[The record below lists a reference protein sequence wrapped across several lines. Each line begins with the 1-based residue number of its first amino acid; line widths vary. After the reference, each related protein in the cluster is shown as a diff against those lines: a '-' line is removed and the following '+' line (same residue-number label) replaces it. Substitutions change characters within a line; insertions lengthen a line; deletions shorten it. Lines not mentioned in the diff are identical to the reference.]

1 MPKPL
6 TPHARIRQAAK
17 RKSGNRRPMAGGA

>member
-6 TPHARIRQAAK
+6 TPHARIRQSAM
-17 RKSGNRRPMAGGA
+17 RKSGIRRPMAGGA